1 MKAIDFPLSAAIHQ
15 SSESIINE
23 LAELLDVLRT
33 RQRIADMF
41 HLPPMDPTRHKNVLD
56 ELFDVTNSTIDF
68 CDNEAQ
74 IEVLK
79 HHYTHEFSGTD
90 QEVSKDY
97 RDDSI
102 IHKVVDDMPSTY
114 RGREGA
120 VHAWHDLS
128 SHLDLKRGS
137 CNVDLTHISVCRNHA
152 QVHWKAE
159 STADHM
165 VLFGT
170 DSFTFDDTNHI
181 KMQTTVA
188 LSEK

>member
-1 MKAIDFPLSAAIHQ
+1 MKAIDIPLAA
-15 SSESIINE
+15 SIANPTTHEE
-23 LAELLDVLRT
+23 LAELFDVLRT
-33 RQRIADMF
+33 RHRIADMF
-41 HLPPMDPTRHKNVLD
+41 QLPPMENQRNILD
-56 ELFDVTNSTIDF
+56 ELFDVTNSSIDY
-68 CDNEAQ
+68 CDNEEQ
-74 IEVLK
+74 IAVLK
-79 HHYTHEFSGTD
+79 HHYTHEFSGSD
-90 QEVSKDY
+90 VEILKDY
-97 RDDSI
+97 RDDSV

-114 RGREGA
+114 RGAEGA
-120 VHAWHDLS
+120 VHAWHDLN

-137 CNVDLTHISVCRNHA
+137 ICNVDLTHISVCRNHA
-152 QVHWKAE
+152 QVQWKAE